1 MHDGHVPEPCR
12 HRRPSIAV
20 PTSRARRRSSV
31 GLPSTALAQ
40 RRRSSVQL
48 QALPRNTSSQLVQK
62 SSGRRRSSTT
72 TPKANPRFAVRRK
85 KVGKLR
91 NIDTHLLGPSML
103 LASLIQ
109 MTEEEEEDEE
119 GRSPLPGQVE
129 LKGSCP
135 KFRSHTDVL
144 LSEGDSD
151 SDDSS
156 GHSFESHHSE
166 LHKGHLEEASVSD
179 WEIKESSVLCQQ
191 DCLPLAVVAERVQA
205 HPLIRVPRCL
215 RRNSSHY
222 GHAETGPHVRYCR
235 SSQRRRRRRISTISK
250 AGSPWPGRGL
260 PLPNRRSSTCYR
272 AQATLNPLLGAYY
285 DPSLESWS
293 GFLSYVKS
301 FLLLDLTVVISCC
314 SHKLDGD

>member
-1 MHDGHVPEPCR
+1 MDTFFRRHFKRKEAGEAMHDGHLPEPCR

-20 PTSRARRRSSV
+20 PASRARRRSSV
-31 GLPSTALAQ
+31 GLPSTA
-40 RRRSSVQL
+40 VQL
-48 QALPRNTSSQLVQK
+48 QALPRITCSQPVQK

-85 KVGKLR
+85 KVGTLR

-109 MTEEEEEDEE
+109 MTEEEEDDEE
-119 GRSPLPGQVE
+119 SRSPLPGQVE
-129 LKGSCP
+129 LKGGSM

-151 SDDSS
+151 SDSEDSS
-156 GHSFESHHSE
+156 GHSDESHHSG
-166 LHKGHLEEASVSD
+166 LHKECLEEADLSD

-191 DCLPLAVVAERVQA
+191 ECLPLAVVAERVQA

-222 GHAETGPHVRYCR
+222 GHAEPGPHVRYCR
-235 SSQRRRRRRISTISK
+235 SSQRRRRRREAPGQDEACRFLTEEALPATGVMRLSVLSWELITIPDWS
-250 AGSPWPGRGL
+250 
-260 PLPNRRSSTCYR
+260 
-272 AQATLNPLLGAYY
+272 LGV
-285 DPSLESWS
+285 D
-293 GFLSYVKS
+293 
-301 FLLLDLTVVISCC
+301 SCRM
-314 SHKLDGD
+314 

>member
-1 MHDGHVPEPCR
+1 MDDGSEPCR

-48 QALPRNTSSQLVQK
+48 QPLPRMANQSSQK
-62 SSGRRRSSTT
+62 SNGRRRSSTT

-85 KVGKLR
+85 KIGKLR

-109 MTEEEEEDEE
+109 MTEEEEEED
-119 GRSPLPGQVE
+119 GRGPLPGQVE
-129 LKGSCP
+129 LKGGSP

-144 LSEGDSD
+144 SEGDSD
-151 SDDSS
+151 SDGSSEDSDD
-156 GHSFESHHSE
+156 GRRTCHE
-166 LHKGHLEEASVSD
+166 LPEEADVSD
-179 WEIKESSVLCQQ
+179 WEIKQSGILCQQ
-191 DCLPLAVVAERVQA
+191 ECLPLAAVAERVQA

-222 GHAETGPHVRYCR
+222 GHAEPGPHARYCR
-235 SSQRRRRRRISTISK
+235 SSQRRRRRRVSTISK

-272 AQATLNPLLGAYY
+272 GQGPLNPLLEAYY
-285 DPSLESWS
+285 DPRLESWS
-293 GFLSYVKS
+293 GFLSYVKD
-301 FLLLDLTVVISCC
+301 FVLLDLKHVSKYIWCLWYC
-314 SHKLDGD
+314 WLAFL